1 MDKEKKILGKTA
13 APFLISSRKENCDT
27 LLDMLRQAHQ
37 DLVIFSHNLDG
48 PLYDTS
54 EFTDTVRKLS
64 LDNKNSKVRILIQEL
79 DFLIKHGH
87 RIVELARRLPTSIE
101 IRHADSRFEHVNT
114 CYSIVDHKGVILR
127 NDAYRFDAKA
137 DYHDPRLALELTK
150 QFDEMWEQ
158 SEPSTEMHRLH
169 I

>member
-1 MDKEKKILGKTA
+1 MDKEQKILGKSA
-13 APFLISSRKENCDT
+13 VPFLIDSRKENYHV
-27 LLDMLRQAHQ
+27 LLDMISQARQ
-37 DLVIFSHNLDG
+37 DLAIFSHNLDG

-54 EFTDTVRKLS
+54 EFVDSIRKLS

-79 DFLIKHGH
+79 DFMIKHGH
-87 RIVELARRLPTSIE
+87 RLVELARRLPTSIE
-101 IRHADSRFEHVNT
+101 IRHANSRFEHVNS

-127 NDAYRFDAKA
+127 NDAYRFDARA

-158 SEPSTEMHRLH
+158 SEPSTEMQRLH